1 MSKLLREVCSY
12 GKLEVITEAGRKG
25 ETPKIKLRGLFT
37 EAEAKNGNG
46 RRYPKKLI
54 EREVNKLKEVVGE
67 RRLLGELDHPSDEV
81 VHLANASHLI
91 TDLHMD
97 GNNVIGEIEILSTP
111 AGKVLEELVKSG
123 VKVGVSSRGVGTLTH
138 VVDEDV
144 YEVNDNLK
152 MITWDMVSEPSCY
165 GAYPGVVA
173 ENVLSES
180 KTNKEV
186 SHLNAERLYLE
197 AVRRR
202 LGE

>member
-12 GKLEVITEAGRKG
+12 GALEVITEADTHGKS
-25 ETPKIKLRGLFT
+25 PKIKLRGLFT
-37 EAEAKNGNG
+37 EADAKNGNG

-54 EREVNKLKEVVGE
+54 EREVKKLSKVVSE

-81 VHLANASHLI
+81 VHLANASHLV
-91 TDLHMD
+91 TDLQMD
-97 GNNVIGEIEILSTP
+97 GSRVIGEIEILSTP

-144 YEVNDNLK
+144 YEVNDNLN

-165 GAYPGVVA
+165 GAFPGVVA
-173 ENVLSES
+173 ENVLAES
-180 KTNKEV
+180 KTEKEV
-186 SHLNAERLYLE
+186 SHITQERMYIE

-202 LGE
+202 LEG

>member
-12 GKLEVITEAGRKG
+12 GALEVITEADTPG

-37 EAEAKNGNG
+37 EADAKNGNG

-54 EREVNKLKEVVGE
+54 EREVKKLKKIVCE

-81 VHLANASHLI
+81 VHLSNASHLV
-91 TDLHMD
+91 TDLQMD
-97 GNNVIGEIEILSTP
+97 GNKVIGEVEILSTP

-144 YEVNDNLK
+144 YEVNDNLN

-165 GAYPGVVA
+165 GAFPGVMS

-180 KTNKEV
+180 KVSKEV
-186 SHLNAERLYLE
+186 SHLNAERLFIE
-197 AVRRR
+197 ALRRR
-202 LGE
+202 VSE

>member
-12 GKLEVITEAGRKG
+12 GKLEVITEAGRNG

-46 RRYPKKLI
+46 RRYPRKLI
-54 EREVNKLKEVVGE
+54 EREVTKLKEVVGE